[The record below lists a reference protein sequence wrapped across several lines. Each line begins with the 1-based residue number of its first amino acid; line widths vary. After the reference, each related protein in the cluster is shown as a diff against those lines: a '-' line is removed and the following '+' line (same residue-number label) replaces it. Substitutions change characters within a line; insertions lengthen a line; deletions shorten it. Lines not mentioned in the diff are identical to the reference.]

1 MFRYL
6 SNTRHERA
14 RQWANVTSAIRAATG
29 PRGGVEFGIDDL
41 ALDCTMGGGAL
52 TGRRPIARDFVPS

>member
-1 MFRYL
+1 MGKCHLRDP
-6 SNTRHERA
+6 RCDH
-14 RQWANVTSAIRAATG
+14 

-52 TGRRPIARDFVPS
+52 TGRRPIARDTVPS